1 MNRRRILV
9 WDAPTRLFHWCAVVL
24 VAACY
29 VTVRLDWMQWH
40 AWAGEALLALVLFR
54 IAWGVFGSQTARF
67 SHFLGSPFG
76 ALRHLARLHHRE
88 PDRQVGHN
96 AAGGWMVLVMILLL
110 LAQSLTGLYV
120 NNDIA
125 DEGPFTEIMPAP
137 VANLIER
144 LHTTLWNALL
154 AAIALHLLAIL
165 AYAIVKRHNLVL
177 PMLTGHKHLHPDMT
191 HPRMVSAL
199 RALLLLSLAAV
210 VVILLATFM

>member
-9 WDAPTRLFHWCAVVL
+9 WDAPTRLFHWCTVVL

-29 VTVRLDWMQWH
+29 VTVRLNWMLWH

-76 ALRHLARLHHRE
+76 ALRHLVRLHHRE
-88 PDRQVGHN
+88 PDSQIGHN

-110 LAQSLTGLYV
+110 LAQSLTGLYI

-125 DEGPFTEIMPAP
+125 DEGPFTEITPAP
-137 VANLIER
+137 VADVIES
-144 LHTTLWNALL
+144 LHTILWNALL
-154 AAIALHLLAIL
+154 AAIVLHLLAIL
-165 AYAIVKRHNLVL
+165 AYAVVKRHNLVL
-177 PMLTGHKHLHPDMT
+177 PMLTGHKHLHPDT
-191 HPRMVSAL
+191 AHPRMVSAA
-199 RALLLLSLAAV
+199 RALLLVSLAAI
-210 VVILLATFM
+210 VVILLASFV